1 MINLDDPRQ
10 IKKYDSKDMAGSI
23 GYLKD
28 QVQLAW
34 NESKAIEIPENY
46 KNIKNIC
53 LAGMGGSALGAHIIR
68 SVYDISVPFQIVNDY
83 TLPTFV
89 NENTLVIASSYSG
102 TTEEVLSALKDAK
115 SKNAKIVGIASGGTL
130 IEELKKDNLP
140 FYQFDTKYNP
150 SGNPRLG
157 LGFSI
162 AGILGMLSSLGLV
175 EVSAERIK
183 RIVSKIEEVNK
194 KFSLETK
201 TSQNPAKKAA
211 KEMTGKIFTIVAGP
225 YLAGN
230 AHTFANQTN
239 ESAKVFGNYFI
250 LSELNHHLL
259 EGISNPPSL
268 KETVKVFNLESDLY
282 SEKIKIRMKLSNDLL
297 DKNGIARASYKIQS
311 QEKDLAAFEVLA
323 FSSWTS
329 YYMAIA
335 YGVDPSI
342 IPNVENF
349 KDQLKKR
356 L

>member
-1 MINLDDPRQ
+1 MINLNDVGQ
-10 IKKYDSKDMAGSI
+10 IKKYDSKNMAGSVDF
-23 GYLKD
+23 LKD
-28 QVQLAW
+28 QVQSAW
-34 NESKAIEIPENY
+34 NESKAIEVPQNY

-53 LAGMGGSALGAHIIR
+53 LAGMGGSALGANIIR
-68 SVYDISVPFQIVNDY
+68 SVYDISVPFQIINDY
-83 TLPTFV
+83 TLPAFV
-89 NENTLVIASSYSG
+89 NEDTLVITSSYSG

-115 SKNAKIVGIASGGTL
+115 SKNAKVVGISSGGVL

-162 AGILGMLSSLGLV
+162 AGILGLFSSLGLV
-175 EVSAERIK
+175 EVSEKQIK
-183 RIVSKIEEVNK
+183 RIVSKIQEVNK
-194 KFSLETK
+194 KFSLETQI
-201 TSQNPAKKAA
+201 SQNPAKKAA
-211 KEMTGKIFTIVAGP
+211 EEMMGKIFTIVAGP

-282 SEKIKIRMKLSNDLL
+282 GEKIKIRMKLSNDLL
-297 DKNGIARASYKIQS
+297 DKNGIAHTSYKVQS

-329 YYMAIA
+329 YYMAIL
-335 YGVDPSI
+335 YEVDPNL
-342 IPNVENF
+342 IPNVDYF
-349 KDQLKKR
+349 KAQLKKQ
-356 L
+356 